1 MNSMDEINL
10 LRQAQRQHQHHLMVR
25 GIGEEID
32 LEIGPVDDPSFSGAS
47 LVAVTST
54 HDTVVH
60 ADDHK
65 SLLIPCSQPGA
76 ADGLAPQQ
84 HLSQGEEHDGMLR
97 SPSGHTK
104 KKKKVV
110 KKWREEWADT
120 YKWAYVAVHDTT
132 TRIFCSVCKEYGRK
146 HRRNPYGNEGSRN
159 MQMSALE
166 EHNNSLLH
174 KEALRLQMASKEKL
188 QPPEIEGPVYVKA
201 LSKTAASILECVL
214 RRDPHEAEYIQSIQE
229 VVHSLEPVLVKNAQY
244 IQILERLLEPERCFI
259 FRVPWIDDR
268 GEAHVNRGFR
278 VQFSQALGP
287 CRGGLRFHPSMSLS
301 VAKFLAFEHT
311 LKNALSL
318 YKLGGAAGGS
328 DFDPK
333 GKSDNEIMRF
343 CQSFMDELYRYL
355 GPDQDFPAEDIGV
368 GPREMGYLFGQY
380 RRLSGHFQGNFTG
393 PKIFWSGS
401 SFRTEA
407 TGYGLVKCYLNFR
420 LAGDS
425 VFCGCYSCFT
435 SNISVACVDWTI
447 VLVQSETLYEI
458 ILSMQVFFARLLLAE
473 MNKELKGLRCVI
485 SGSGK
490 IAMHVL
496 EKLLP
501 CGAIPITV
509 SDSKG
514 YLLDEDGFDYMK
526 YSLLRDIKAQQKSL
540 KEYLKSYPH
549 AKYID
554 DAKPWSQRCDVAF
567 PCASHNEIDQGEA
580 VAISNSGCRVLV
592 ECSNMSCTVQAVDIL
607 RKAKVIVAPAK
618 ATAAGGVA
626 LGEIELNPEFNLMQL
641 SVEDFE
647 NRIQVNSAAPDH
659 LAVIFRFCF
668 PIVIPCEF
676 SLFSVGFKQ
685 DAIKQTYERS
695 VKAAQDYGIMKESPE
710 FLVHGANICAF
721 LNIAQAMTDQGCV

>member
-1 MNSMDEINL
+1 MNSAMDEINL

-25 GIGEEID
+25 GMGEEID
-32 LEIGPVDDPSFSGAS
+32 LEIGPGDDPSFSGAD
-47 LVAVTST
+47 LVAVASGH
-54 HDTVVH
+54 HDTVVP
-60 ADDHK
+60 ADEHK
-65 SLLIPCSQPGA
+65 SLLIPCSGAVDGHAQPP
-76 ADGLAPQQ
+76 APQPQ
-84 HLSQGEEHDGMLR
+84 LAHGEEHDGMLR
-97 SPSGHTK
+97 LPSAHTK

-120 YKWAYVAVHDTT
+120 YKWAYVAVHDNT

-174 KEALRLQMASKEKL
+174 KEALRLQMASTEKL
-188 QPPEIEGPVYVKA
+188 QPPEIERPVYVKA
-201 LSKTAASILECVL
+201 LSKTAASILESVL
-214 RRDPHEAEYIQSIQE
+214 RRDPHEAEFIQSIQE
-229 VVHSLEPVLVKNAQY
+229 VVHSLEPVLVKNTQY
-244 IQILERLLEPERCFI
+244 VQILERLLEPERCFI

-301 VAKFLAFEHT
+301 AAKFLAFEHT

-318 YKLGGAAGGS
+318 HKLGGAAGGS

-407 TGYGLVKCYLNFR
+407 TGYGLV
-420 LAGDS
+420 
-425 VFCGCYSCFT
+425 
-435 SNISVACVDWTI
+435 
-447 VLVQSETLYEI
+447 
-458 ILSMQVFFARLLLAE
+458 FFARLLLAE

-501 CGAIPITV
+501 CGAIPVTV

-554 DAKPWSQRCDVAF
+554 DAKPWSEQCDVAF

-580 VAISNSGCRVLV
+580 VAIIKSGCRVLI
-592 ECSNMSCTVQAVDIL
+592 ECSNMPCTVQAVDIL
-607 RKAKVIVAPAK
+607 RKAKVLVAPAK

-626 LGEIELNPEFNLMQL
+626 LGELELNPEFNLMQL

-647 NRIQVNSAAPDH
+647 NKI
-659 LAVIFRFCF
+659 
-668 PIVIPCEF
+668 
-676 SLFSVGFKQ
+676 Q

-695 VKAAQDYGIMKESPE
+695 IKAAQDYGIMKENPE
-710 FLVHGANICAF
+710 SLVHGANICAF
-721 LNIAQAMTDQGCV
+721 LNISQAMTDQGCV